1 MYTLGIWCQCSC
13 VHFLIFLAI
22 WVYTRGM
29 DEREPHRPEFFTVAQ
44 LAVRWQ
50 VNPRTVRRW
59 IDEGKLAA
67 VRVGDLVRVPAEA
80 VLAFES
86 SPRS

>member
-1 MYTLGIWCQCSC
+1 VY
-13 VHFLIFLAI
+13 FLEYLRA
-22 WVYTRGM
+22 WVYTRRMG
-29 DEREPHRPEFFTVAQ
+29 DNHNQTGPEFFTVAQ

-67 VRVGDLVRVPAEA
+67 VRVGDLVRVPADQ
-80 VLAFES
+80 VRAFEAAK
-86 SPRS
+86 PK